1 MGLRMKNLIFW
12 GYTEKSDFLGGRGVM
27 KNEFIVGDYLKRGL
41 GLFADSRGGLAK
53 KRVGVDTP
61 VDSC

>member
-1 MGLRMKNLIFW
+1 MKNLIFW
-12 GYTEKSDFLGGRGVM
+12 GYTEKSDFFFLGGGVM